1 MASLCSLSAVCADPG
16 HYLHSFN
23 VRHYCPVEIYLK
35 FALDMLWLIGVMAL
49 GGGGLYLGK
58 RLNEGRVP
66 GASQIIS
73 PPGNTVSGDTGAAA
87 PDPVQPGHQ
96 RTGGYRGIP

>member
-1 MASLCSLSAVCADPG
+1 M
-16 HYLHSFN
+16 
-23 VRHYCPVEIYLK
+23 EIYLK